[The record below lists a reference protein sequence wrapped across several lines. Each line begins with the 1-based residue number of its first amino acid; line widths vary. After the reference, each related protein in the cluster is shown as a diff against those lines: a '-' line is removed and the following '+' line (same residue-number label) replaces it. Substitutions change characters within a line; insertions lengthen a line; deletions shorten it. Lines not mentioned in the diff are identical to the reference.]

1 MISAPAPEKPAFAM
15 LRSITSWVL
24 RRPGTCSPVHFKRL
38 ELEKIGS
45 VPIDPIKLTRAFPSM
60 KPGTSAA
67 IDDFSFS
74 NSLGFLREVPAVP
87 STPGRP
93 ARSIYGTP
101 IFMISHLDDIV
112 SD

>member
-1 MISAPAPEKPAFAM
+1 
-15 LRSITSWVL
+15 
-24 RRPGTCSPVHFKRL
+24 
-38 ELEKIGS
+38 
-45 VPIDPIKLTRAFPSM
+45 M

-67 IDDFSFS
+67 IDDISIA